1 MIKEKPAGNNN
12 EAERR
17 QDGKND
23 TVIKDKQTDRTGHS
37 FLKYPLDKSMQESLE
52 ILGYKE
58 PTLIQQMV
66 IPAVLDGHD
75 VVGKSQT
82 GSGKTAAFAIPICQ
96 NIVWEENQPQALIL
110 EPTRELAVQVQEEI
124 FQIGRRKRIKV
135 PVVFGGMP
143 IDKEVLTLKQKSH
156 IVVGTPGRVLDHLK
170 RNTLSLSGIK
180 YLVIDEADFMLDM
193 GFLEEVESIIQSV
206 EKKPIML
213 LFSATLGEHLERLT
227 RMYMQ
232 NPERLVTEA
241 SSEMAEGLE
250 EIAYIVEKEDKFLVL
265 CNLLTVENP
274 EEAMIFCGTREMVN
288 TLYEKLRRKRI
299 RCGMLHGGM
308 EQRERL
314 YAIGDFR
321 KGKFPYLIT
330 TDVAARG
337 IDFPNITHVF
347 HYDFPTNKENYVHRS
362 GRSARNGKMG
372 KTISLLDKEELPY
385 KKMVETFTGN
395 QIPVGELPS
404 ETEVERQRAA
414 FQKKQKRKVQ
424 ERKGKGAAFSA
435 TIMSLAIGGG
445 KKSKLRAGD
454 IVGAVCSIPGVSQ
467 EDIGVIDVRDSITY
481 VEIQNGKGS
490 QVLKGLQN
498 KTIKGKLRK
507 VRQSRKQM

>member
-1 MIKEKPAGNNN
+1 MIKEKPAGNSNY
-12 EAERR
+12 AENS

-23 TVIKDKQTDRTGHS
+23 TVIKDKQTDRTGHGFS
-37 FLKYPLDKSMQESLE
+37 KYLLDKSMQESLE

-58 PTLIQQMV
+58 PTPIQQMV
-66 IPAVLDGHD
+66 IPTVLDGRD

-213 LFSATLGEHLERLT
+213 LFSATLGEHLERLIEL
-227 RMYMQ
+227 YMQ

-299 RCGMLHGGM
+299 RCGIFM
-308 EQRERL
+308 EEW
-314 YAIGDFR
+314 
-321 KGKFPYLIT
+321 
-330 TDVAARG
+330 
-337 IDFPNITHVF
+337 
-347 HYDFPTNKENYVHRS
+347 NKER
-362 GRSARNGKMG
+362 
-372 KTISLLDKEELPY
+372 
-385 KKMVETFTGN
+385 
-395 QIPVGELPS
+395 
-404 ETEVERQRAA
+404 
-414 FQKKQKRKVQ
+414 
-424 ERKGKGAAFSA
+424 
-435 TIMSLAIGGG
+435 
-445 KKSKLRAGD
+445 
-454 IVGAVCSIPGVSQ
+454 
-467 EDIGVIDVRDSITY
+467 
-481 VEIQNGKGS
+481 GS
-490 QVLKGLQN
+490 
-498 KTIKGKLRK
+498 
-507 VRQSRKQM
+507 MP